1 MKRKLFVGYQSNTH
15 SCQEN
20 KANMLYQRKFTESI
34 SFESLLPVTNVCFSR
49 KFILR
54 KLLQNGFLQFMA
66 ILLSWKIAGNQ
77 LRRHY
82 LILQEAVNDILGSRE
97 SVKKNIVNL
106 PPDQGESYATDV
118 EVDDEDVFHRNDLLP
133 NDVQVL

>member
-1 MKRKLFVGYQSNTH
+1 M
-15 SCQEN
+15 
-20 KANMLYQRKFTESI
+20 
-34 SFESLLPVTNVCFSR
+34 SLKV
-49 KFILR
+49 
-54 KLLQNGFLQFMA
+54 
-66 ILLSWKIAGNQ
+66 AGNQ

-97 SVKKNIVNL
+97 SVEKDIVNL